1 MSHWNAFQ
9 ATVNVFSNEF
19 SLKAQVRLLVTQT
32 VAELK
37 QRIYDDTHQYSR
49 KLPQPSG
56 FALVYKGKQL
66 NDTATLVECG
76 IAASERV
83 QMSVITIKG
92 IDITLITRY
101 GQTFTI
107 ANVTKDSH
115 LKALKEQVMESYGIP
130 IKNQIICNGK
140 NEQNEVNILND
151 EQCIGKL
158 QQTTFDLIIEENIEN
173 AMKIKDNLLD
183 EPYEFIPGQKKEYK
197 YIWQWIE
204 NDGTWHD
211 YDDNTQIKLNNMKI
225 GEKITMKAGQF

>member
-66 NDTATLVECG
+66 NDTATLAECG
-76 IAASERV
+76 IAAGERV

-107 ANVTKDSH
+107 ASVTKDSH
-115 LKALKEQVMESYGIP
+115 LKALKEQIMESYGIP
-130 IKNQIICNGK
+130 IKNQIICN
-140 NEQNEVNILND
+140 
-151 EQCIGKL
+151 
-158 QQTTFDLIIEENIEN
+158 
-173 AMKIKDNLLD
+173 
-183 EPYEFIPGQKKEYK
+183 
-197 YIWQWIE
+197 
-204 NDGTWHD
+204 
-211 YDDNTQIKLNNMKI
+211 
-225 GEKITMKAGQF
+225 